1 MSQWPAE
8 WLIAVDLLIQY
19 PHFCDANKTETFH
32 GTSFIKSDSGQFKH
46 GGPGLNRR

>member
-8 WLIAVDLLIQY
+8 WLTAVDLLIQY

-32 GTSFIKSDSGQFKH
+32 GTSFIKSDSWQSEH
-46 GGPGLNRR
+46 GGPGLNNR